1 MRRCDQ
7 PPRLMKA
14 LFPSVCPETGR
25 AIKRGDQIA
34 YYPARRKAYHAES
47 ESAALARDM
56 NCEKPRASAGR
67 NP

>member
-34 YYPARRKAYHAES
+34 YFPAKRKAYHSES
-47 ESAALARDM
+47 QSAALVRAM
-56 NCEKPRASAGR
+56 NSQGPRGGAGH
-67 NP
+67 NA

>member
-34 YYPARRKAYHAES
+34 YFPARRKAYHSES
-47 ESAALARDM
+47 QSAALVRDM
-56 NCEKPRASAGR
+56 NSQVPRGGAGHH
-67 NP
+67 P

>member
-34 YYPARRKAYHAES
+34 YFPARRKAYHAES
-47 ESAALARDM
+47 QSAALVRDA
-56 NCEKPRASAGR
+56 NSLGPRGGAGP